1 MTDEA
6 GMLLRVSGFGFAAGI
21 VYWFLSYEWL
31 GTVCL
36 LLLGAGPGFAGLIL
50 LQEQRQRGGTG
61 ESRANAL
68 RRLAG
73 IPPQDPPGPRD
84 LEAED
89 LGVLPLPTIWPL
101 AAALG
106 FTILF
111 TGLIYGLWL
120 VILGIG
126 LLIYAAWGW
135 LAAVNRENRYG
146 RIQAATRAPS
156 PQSGP
161 VSDPRPQPDPAD
173 AHTDPAEDEAA
184 GGPGRETEPS
194 AG

>member
-21 VYWFLSYEWL
+21 IYWFLSYEWL
-31 GTVCL
+31 GTICL

-61 ESRANAL
+61 ESRAAAL

-73 IPPQDPPGPRD
+73 VPPQDPPGPKD

-101 AAALG
+101 AASLG
-106 FTILF
+106 MAILL

-120 VILGIG
+120 VVLGLG
-126 LLIYAAWGW
+126 LLGYAAWGW

-146 RIQAATRAPS
+146 RVQAATPSPS

-161 VSDPRPQPDPAD
+161 ISDPRPEPDPAE
-173 AHTDPAEDEAA
+173 AEDGPAA
-184 GGPGRETEPS
+184 QADGGRETETRP
-194 AG
+194 G

>member
-6 GMLLRVSGFGFAAGI
+6 GILIRVSIFGFVAAI
-21 VYWFLSYEWL
+21 IYWFLSYEAF
-31 GTVCL
+31 GTVAL
-36 LLLGAGPGFAGLIL
+36 LLLGAGPGFAGLVLI
-50 LQEQRQRGGTG
+50 QEQRQRGGTG

-73 IPPQDPPGPRD
+73 IPPQDPTDPKD

-120 VILGIG
+120 VILGLGLIG
-126 LLIYAAWGW
+126 YAAWGW

-146 RIQAATRAPS
+146 RIQAGTVAPS

-161 VSDPRPQPDPAD
+161 ASDPNPADRPNPAD
-173 AHTDPAEDEAA
+173 ADT
-184 GGPGRETEPS
+184 GRETETS